1 MRKVPNAP
9 PPIAS
14 KPPAPPGPPPVP
26 RTRKAA
32 TKAAPAAPVA
42 VHNNTVEAVDKIP
55 PAQVPRY
62 KSIRHRMV
70 DPDTG
75 IAFSATGPVSAP
87 FPRKNGWLASQLAAG
102 VIIEV

>member
-1 MRKVPNAP
+1 MRKEPNAP
-9 PPIAS
+9 PPIAA

-32 TKAAPAAPVA
+32 AKAPALKHNNTAEAVDKVPAAPVA
-42 VHNNTVEAVDKIP
+42 AS
-55 PAQVPRY
+55 RY

-75 IAFSATGPVSAP
+75 IAFSATAPISAP
-87 FPRKNGWLASQLAAG
+87 SPRKDGWLASQLAAG